1 VRNFV
6 DGVDYFPSKGLDKVL
21 ASMFL
26 AFLEKVDAEAND
38 EVIPWAGTQG
48 IPGEGSKIPQ
58 TIAQFVSGQLPDRG
72 SFGLPS
78 KDGGCGVNNVSHV
91 VVQKPFQSSLCFCLI
106 CILFQIGAQTIE
118 SMEPCGSA

>member
-6 DGVDYFPSKGLDKVL
+6 DGVDYFTGKVLDKVL
-21 ASMFL
+21 ASML
-26 AFLEKVDAEAND
+26 LTFLEKLDAEVTD
-38 EVIPWAGTQG
+38 EVIPWAGTQS

-78 KDGGCGVNNVSHV
+78 EDRGGGINNVAHV
-91 VVQKPFQSSLCFCLI
+91 VVHKPFHSSLGLCLI
-106 CILFQIGAQTIE
+106 CILFQVGAQTIE
-118 SMEPCGSA
+118 PMEPRGSA